1 MYSAKGKEPISIR
14 EDGSFYLASSTQP
27 GTWMSFE
34 QAARVAHARGLHVG
48 YMLHEEDPFSCID
61 FDVKDV
67 VNAPDKPETWTTRE
81 ELEVYYTYFRQ
92 FDSYSES
99 SASGKGLHVWV
110 RGKVGRGVRQRGI
123 EVYSQDRFMITTGD
137 VINAKPI
144 EDRTLMIQS
153 FAEFIRPKGLAEDIL
168 LTEEPEVAD
177 DFYIL
182 RTALSA
188 DNSDKFIKLWKGEW
202 QDMGYPSQS
211 EADLSLMSMFT
222 FYSPSNAQCRR
233 LFRESVLGQREKATK
248 DDRYLNYTLRTIRK
262 RMHDEKAV
270 EFSALKIAAEG
281 VVKDRQE
288 QLVAEE
294 LARLQGPQEG
304 PIETI
309 PMHVAGQ
316 PIPVQQL
323 PNTAAALARAAPVHP
338 AVAAV
343 SNEGIAWPPG
353 IMGNIAHFVY
363 RSAPRP
369 VKEVAIVAAIGL
381 MAGLAGKAWHTSSM
395 SGLNMYV
402 VLVAKSA
409 IGKEAMNTGLS
420 LLVKEV
426 TKINPPFA
434 KHVCFDSFA
443 SGPALTK
450 FVATQSSFVN
460 INGEWGKRLK
470 LMARSEDGRNQA
482 LDSLRTAMTDLYQK
496 SGPDSIVGGLR
507 YSQQDSNTTGSI
519 TGVAYSMI
527 GETTPGTFY
536 EALTEDMMSD
546 GFLSRFLTIEHTGAR
561 PPPNES
567 QLRIPDSALVD
578 VLSNIATMANRV
590 ATFTASSNVV
600 KRDEAAAAIL
610 AAFEY
615 ECDKEINKSQ
625 NESYRQMW
633 NRASLKAQRLACL
646 LAVADHHLFP
656 VMNIDHINW
665 AIDVVRRDIAIM
677 KGRIETGDVG
687 ITDISRQRKMLAVL
701 RHYSQN
707 PLPEG
712 RKDQQKFKDNRVVTR
727 EYLQVYT
734 RQSMAFSKFRGG
746 AVQALEL
753 TIKSFIDMGYLAEY
767 PKPKASENFGFHG
780 RCYQILNLPNNQIEE
795 D

>member
-1 MYSAKGKEPISIR
+1 MSFDQATTYAQAKGWHI
-14 EDGSFYLASSTQP
+14 
-27 GTWMSFE
+27 
-34 QAARVAHARGLHVG
+34 G
-48 YMLHEEDPFSCID
+48 YMLHEDDPFTCID
-61 FDVKDV
+61 FDVKDAE
-67 VNAPDKPETWTTRE
+67 NAPDKPESWTSRE
-81 ELEVYYTYFRQ
+81 EIETYFTYFRQ

-110 RGKVGRGVRQRGI
+110 KGKVGNGVRRRGI

-144 EDRTLMIQS
+144 EDRTVMVQS
-153 FAEFIRPKGLAEDIL
+153 FAEFIRPKRLAEDIVL
-168 LTEEPEVAD
+168 EELPQESD

-182 RTALSA
+182 RTAMNA
-188 DNSDKFIKLWKGEW
+188 ENAEKFLELWKGEW
-202 QDMGYPSQS
+202 EGKYPSQS
-211 EADLSLMSMFT
+211 EADMALMSMFT
-222 FYSPSNAQCRR
+222 FYSPSNEQCRR
-233 LFRESVLGQREKATK
+233 LFRESGLGFRDKATK

-262 RMHDEKAV
+262 RMYDERAV

-281 VVKDRQE
+281 VVADRQA
-288 QLVAEE
+288 QLAAQE
-294 LARLQGPQEG
+294 LNRLQGPQEG

-309 PMHVAGQ
+309 PMHVLGQ
-316 PIPVQQL
+316 PAPVQQL

-338 AVAAV
+338 AVASIA
-343 SNEGIAWPPG
+343 SEGIAWPPG
-353 IMGNIAHFVY
+353 VMGKVAQFVY

-381 MAGLAGKAWHTSSM
+381 MAGLCGKAWHTSSM

-426 TKINPPFA
+426 SKINPPFA

-470 LMARSEDGRNQA
+470 IMARSEDGRNQA
-482 LDSLRTAMTDLYQK
+482 IDSLRTVMTDLYQK
-496 SGPDSIVGGLR
+496 SGPDSIVGGIK
-507 YSQQDSNTTGSI
+507 YSQADNNTTGSI

-546 GFLSRFLTIEHTGAR
+546 GFLSRFLTIEHVGER
-561 PPPNES
+561 PPPNNS
-567 QLRIPDSALVD
+567 QLRIPDSALVE
-578 VLSNIATMANRV
+578 VLSNIATTANRV
-590 ATFTASSNVV
+590 ATFTAPS
-600 KRDEAAAAIL
+600 KMIDREEEAAIIL
-610 AAFEY
+610 ANFEQ
-615 ECDKEINKSQ
+615 ECDGEINKSL

-656 VMNIDHINW
+656 VMNVDHINW

-677 KGRIETGDVG
+677 KGRMETGDVG
-687 ITDISRQRKMLAVL
+687 ITDGSRQRKLLAVL
-701 RHYSQN
+701 RYYLEHD
-707 PLPEG
+707 LPRG
-712 RKDQQKFKDNRVVTR
+712 RANQANFKNNRVVTR

-734 RQSMAFSKFRGG
+734 RGSMAFNKFRGG
-746 AVQALEL
+746 PVQALDL
-753 TIKSFIDMGYLAEY
+753 TLKSFIDMGYLAEY
-767 PKPKASENFGFHG
+767 DKLKAVKDFNFHG
-780 RCYQILNLPNNQIEE
+780 KCYKILDVPNVSAGE
-795 D
+795 DE